1 MRVFC
6 SFLCSSLFKPAFFQ
20 HNGSQMKRLFS
31 FTAAVFALLLAF
43 SPCTGSSCLSRTP
56 RSSAFW
62 GAAAF
67 SCDGAGTDAASAVQ
81 SDSAPAGAAVI
92 SAYQGEVSARFT
104 SQKESDVQVV
114 LNSSGKFRPS
124 TRSRAGALDALSKS
138 GGWEGFSSS
147 CITSHPFSGALFPA
161 LSRFHRLT
169 AWVQS
174 VI

>member
-1 MRVFC
+1 
-6 SFLCSSLFKPAFFQ
+6 
-20 HNGSQMKRLFS
+20 MKRLFS

-81 SDSAPAGAAVI
+81 SDSAPAGAAVM

-124 TRSRAGALDALSKS
+124 TRNRAGASDVLSKS
-138 GGWEGFSSS
+138 RRMGRLFILLHY
-147 CITSHPFSGALFPA
+147 ITSLFRCSVSRTQQVSPAYGVGAIRDIGVAAVLPVTVGDEPE
-161 LSRFHRLT
+161 LVSK
-169 AWVQS
+169 
-174 VI
+174 

>member
-1 MRVFC
+1 MSGHENAC
-6 SFLCSSLFKPAFFQ
+6 FLQFSLQPITCLLSKPAFFQ

-31 FTAAVFALLLAF
+31 FTAAVFAFLLAF

-62 GAAAF
+62 GA
-67 SCDGAGTDAASAVQ
+67 DAYTGSSA
-81 SDSAPAGAAVI
+81 DSGAAVI
-92 SAYQGEVSARFT
+92 SAYQGGISARFT
-104 SQKESDVQVV
+104 SQRESDIQVV

-124 TRSRAGALDALSKS
+124 TRSRAGAPDALSKS

-147 CITSHPFSGALFPA
+147 CITSHPISGALYPA

>member
-1 MRVFC
+1 MVI
-6 SFLCSSLFKPAFFQ
+6 SQAHGFLYNYF
-20 HNGSQMKRLFS
+20 QMKRLFS
-31 FTAAVFALLLAF
+31 FTAAFFAFLLAF

-62 GAAAF
+62 GAAAYTG
-67 SCDGAGTDAASAVQ
+67 GAASTDAASAVQ
-81 SDSAPAGAAVI
+81 SDSAPAGSAVI

-104 SQKESDVQVV
+104 SQRESDVQTV
-114 LNSSGKFRPS
+114 LNASGKFRPS
-124 TRSRAGALDALSKS
+124 TRSRAGAREALSKS

-147 CITSHPFSGALFPA
+147 YTSSHPFSGALYPA

>member
-1 MRVFC
+1 
-6 SFLCSSLFKPAFFQ
+6 
-20 HNGSQMKRLFS
+20 MKRLFS
-31 FTAAVFALLLAF
+31 FTAAFFAFLLAF
-43 SPCTGSSCLSRTP
+43 SPCAGSSCLSRTP

-62 GAAAF
+62 GAAAY
-67 SCDGAGTDAASAVQ
+67 SGGTAS
-81 SDSAPAGAAVI
+81 AVI

-104 SQKESDVQVV
+104 SQRESDIQVV

-124 TRSRAGALDALSKS
+124 TRSRAGVPDALSKS
-138 GGWEGFSSS
+138 GGWDSLSSS
-147 CITSHPFSGALFPA
+147 CITSVPFSGDMCPA